1 MVSKVCKMKTVH
13 KFTVPGIGHP
23 FLIETRAGAEVLTA
37 QMQGKQFVFWMR
49 VDESQPVARL
59 QFVAIGTGHPDY
71 WNGKYVATVQDCNF
85 VWHLF
90 QL

>member
-1 MVSKVCKMKTVH
+1 MKTVH
-13 KFTVPGIGHP
+13 KFTVPQIGAP
-23 FLIETRAGAEVLTA
+23 FVIETRAGAEPLTA
-37 QMQGKQFVFWMR
+37 QMQGRQFVFWLR

-59 QFVAIGTGHPDY
+59 QFVAIGTGHPDR
-71 WNGKYVATVQDCNF
+71 WNGEFVATVQDGNF